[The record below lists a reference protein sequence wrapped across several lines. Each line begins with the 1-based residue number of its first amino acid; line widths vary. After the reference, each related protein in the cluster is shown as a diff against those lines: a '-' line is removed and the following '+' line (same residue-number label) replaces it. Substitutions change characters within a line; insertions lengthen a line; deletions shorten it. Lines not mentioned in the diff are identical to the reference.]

1 MVDTPYRLTPLEMKG
16 CVPVARVCDE
26 EFYPWPWIDELFWS
40 VKGTLCSLGLIEVG
54 LSSNA
59 DEGCGSK
66 EDDVPYLLWIFKFL
80 VMS

>member
-1 MVDTPYRLTPLEMKG
+1 MVDTPYRLTPLEMKS
-16 CVPVARVCDE
+16 CVFNARSNDE
-26 EFYPWPWIDELFWS
+26 DLYPLPWIDELF
-40 VKGTLCSLGLIEVG
+40 GQLREPCDSLGLIEVG

-59 DEGCGSK
+59 DEECGSK